1 MVAQVRTGWLHIGLA
16 ILLSLPLL
24 MLALIRSDAQV
35 PDLGIDADMH
45 QKVIFPL
52 GALSVINTDISS
64 YPVDPNSANLMA
76 SIGLTSPLH
85 PDFGTTYHNAPI
97 GMDYIVVSGTQALV
111 PITFTIPSESDP
123 SPYPIPSNAP
133 IEGGSKS
140 RGDRHV
146 LVIDRDNWIGWEM
159 YKSFEQNGGASW
171 SCYSGAMFN
180 LSTGA
185 ERPICWTSADAAGLP
200 IFPLLVRYD
209 EAVTY
214 GVIPHALRFT
224 VSTTRQAFTDPA
236 RHYASNNTGVNVPP
250 MGMRIRLKASVD
262 ISHFSATNQVILTAL
277 KKYGAFLAD
286 NGSNMYISGSHD
298 SRWNDSDLHNLSSLT
313 ATDFEVVQM
322 GTIITTCP

>member
-1 MVAQVRTGWLHIGLA
+1 MHSQVPTAWLRITLTG
-16 ILLSLPLL
+16 LLSVPLL
-24 MLALIRSDAQV
+24 MLAPVRSGAQI

-45 QKVIFPL
+45 QKVIFPS
-52 GALSVINTDISS
+52 GALAVINTDISG

-97 GMDYIVVSGTQALV
+97 GMDYIVVPGTQALV
-111 PITFTIPSESDP
+111 PITFTVPSESDP
-123 SPYPIPSNAP
+123 SPYPIPPNAP

-140 RGDRHV
+140 KGDRHV

-159 YKSFEQNGGASW
+159 YDAFEQNGGASW

-180 LSTGA
+180 FSTGA

-200 IFPLLVRYD
+200 VFPLLVRYD

-224 VSTTRQAFTDPA
+224 VSTTQRAFTDPA
-236 RHYASNNTGVNVPP
+236 RHYASTNTSPNVPP
-250 MGMRIRLKASVD
+250 MGMRIRLKASVN
-262 ISHFSATNQVILTAL
+262 ISGYSATNQVILTAL
-277 KKYGAFLAD
+277 KKYGAILAD
-286 NGSNMYISGSHD
+286 NGSNMYISGAHD
-298 SRWNDSDLHNLSSLT
+298 SRWNDTDLHNLTKLT
-313 ATDFEVVQM
+313 ANDFEVVQM
-322 GTIITTCP
+322 GTLVTSCP